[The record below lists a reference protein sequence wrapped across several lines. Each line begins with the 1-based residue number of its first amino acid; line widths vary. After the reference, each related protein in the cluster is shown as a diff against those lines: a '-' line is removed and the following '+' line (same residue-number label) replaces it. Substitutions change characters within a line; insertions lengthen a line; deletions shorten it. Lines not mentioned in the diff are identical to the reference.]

1 MLGFMDVVKV
11 LLLSD
16 LLITPPIFS
25 LPLCFVLESR
35 EPGSPIPA
43 LFHKGGEEKS
53 PYSRNFITDLQK
65 LLDARPTLNR

>member
-53 PYSRNFITDLQK
+53 LYFRNFIIDLQIV
-65 LLDARPTLNR
+65 LDARPTLNR